1 MALVANRTTWKQL
14 TPFRHLALLACAAL
28 AVGPIVAGTSHLA
41 VAAEPATSDNMA
53 SDVAVEPTVT
63 DVPFVEGSVDA
74 GYVLQGEVPEQVGDA
89 QQREAVASEVEE
101 DLDSRLSRAIGGTVD
116 ANIARVDLES
126 DNVVVAVTWDLNAE
140 APESIWLRFLEDAT
154 WSEWTELESDSMDES
169 DVTETRSG
177 TEAFSLFNA
186 DAVEVVALGQDD
198 TLIPGLSVV
207 IIEADNEGDLVNTLE
222 PGDEAA
228 TDSTSETEPSEET
241 VLSEDAEL
249 NRGGAD
255 EPSADEDAVSDVV
268 LDNEGLVETDNAS
281 TAGALLLPSDTVAA
295 IPAALDSTGT
305 VYSTGFNGLNIKTR
319 KAWGAPTPSGSP
331 SYMTVKG
338 AVIHH
343 TLSTDNYTQ
352 DQVAQQIR
360 NINSYHAYTLG
371 WGDIGYNL
379 VVDKFGGVWE
389 GRAGGLTSGILGA
402 HATGANWDT
411 FGITY
416 LGGYQGGSPSAA
428 VRDVFAKTIAWKFMV
443 HGVTN
448 AAGYASIKHGDGKW
462 YSTPVISGHR
472 DVGST
477 TCPGDVF
484 YSQIPSV
491 RTAAATYLQTSAF
504 QGSMTR
510 LGGAD
515 RYATNRAVNAA
526 SSVTGKPVFVVTGTE
541 YADALTASPA
551 AASLGG
557 YLFLVPPTGL
567 DQVTSSA
574 IVAKKP
580 SAIYIVGGASVVSD
594 ATASQLKS
602 ATGKTPVRI
611 AGNNRYETSAAILE
625 RFFGTGNYS
634 KVFVATG
641 IDFPDA
647 LTAAAAAGALK
658 APVVLVQG
666 INGTLPGNAKTVL
679 NKGTKG
685 KTLLAV
691 GGTGVITPTV
701 LSGLQSQVSGSKTAR
716 LSGSNRYATNI
727 AVNDYVAANGGGT
740 AKRIWVAN
748 GNGFADALSAAT
760 SAGAQGQ
767 RLTLSPGY
775 CLPSPVVS
783 KWISAS
789 SSAVN
794 SVVLV
799 GSTGV
804 LSDSVA
810 NLAECG

>member
-1 MALVANRTTWKQL
+1 
-14 TPFRHLALLACAAL
+14 
-28 AVGPIVAGTSHLA
+28 
-41 VAAEPATSDNMA
+41 
-53 SDVAVEPTVT
+53 
-63 DVPFVEGSVDA
+63 
-74 GYVLQGEVPEQVGDA
+74 
-89 QQREAVASEVEE
+89 
-101 DLDSRLSRAIGGTVD
+101 
-116 ANIARVDLES
+116 
-126 DNVVVAVTWDLNAE
+126 
-140 APESIWLRFLEDAT
+140 
-154 WSEWTELESDSMDES
+154 
-169 DVTETRSG
+169 
-177 TEAFSLFNA
+177 
-186 DAVEVVALGQDD
+186 
-198 TLIPGLSVV
+198 
-207 IIEADNEGDLVNTLE
+207 
-222 PGDEAA
+222 
-228 TDSTSETEPSEET
+228 
-241 VLSEDAEL
+241 
-249 NRGGAD
+249 
-255 EPSADEDAVSDVV
+255 
-268 LDNEGLVETDNAS
+268 
-281 TAGALLLPSDTVAA
+281 
-295 IPAALDSTGT
+295 
-305 VYSTGFNGLNIKTR
+305 
-319 KAWGAPTPSGSP
+319 
-331 SYMTVKG
+331 
-338 AVIHH
+338 
-343 TLSTDNYTQ
+343 
-352 DQVAQQIR
+352 
-360 NINSYHAYTLG
+360 
-371 WGDIGYNL
+371 
-379 VVDKFGGVWE
+379 
-389 GRAGGLTSGILGA
+389 
-402 HATGANWDT
+402 
-411 FGITY
+411 
-416 LGGYQGGSPSAA
+416 
-428 VRDVFAKTIAWKFMV
+428 MV